1 MSSEAKRV
9 RVWNP
14 FREMYVDLSTGA
26 LGGGAILQVS
36 CEGLG
41 FGVTKDQAIELAK
54 ALCEWAEKGPV

>member
-1 MSSEAKRV
+1 
-9 RVWNP
+9 
-14 FREMYVDLSTGA
+14 MYVDLSTGA